1 MSKNN
6 VVSMSVGGPW
16 DVAPL
21 NTFPNYPTFPPDW
34 YPDWQHPPAGPMT
47 VGTVFTSPIGEDMSD
62 KEKLNKILGALMVE
76 ASPEEL
82 LRVIKEILG
91 NK

>member
-1 MSKNN
+1 
-6 VVSMSVGGPW
+6 
-16 DVAPL
+16 
-21 NTFPNYPTFPPDW
+21 
-34 YPDWQHPPAGPMT
+34 MT